1 MTSPLPVTK
10 KRRRRQRYHAPQG
23 LNSLSLLLLCIF
35 LFGCHCVDVTSQ
47 EADNVINSD
56 NNNDKTKLST
66 EVTLDVASAE
76 MARRLIKRMKEVKDS
91 LEKKNDD
98 DDDDSDD
105 VGRKSWD
112 TLIKVMD
119 HLASSSSTS
128 EQTDKEANNNNDT
141 TTIQNIHHHHLT
153 QNEARKRALYW
164 LSHQDTYEQKEVG
177 TGFLHRYALAVIYF
191 SLEGDS
197 WNRCS
202 SASHSGT
209 GSIKANDCPTDNER
223 YLSSASHRMWDG
235 VNGNRD
241 DTITW
246 LDLSNRNVYSEQFL
260 PLELTLMSPTLEL
273 LWVSENPDLSGI
285 LPEYMGEFQKLESLN
300 VHKTSVGGALPD
312 SLYTLRKLSSLRLYK
327 SKFSGSISS
336 NIGNMGRL
344 KWLWIHENE
353 FTGVVPEEI
362 GKLKKLEGMTL
373 HGNKFVPIVKEEV
386 QEVEKSVQELNHEE
400 LEKKVH
406 ELKKELAMR
415 KVQEV
420 EKRVQE
426 LTHEELEKKVQE
438 LKEELAMRKGE
449 EVMAQKKEEE
459 TPKEDETR
467 FRRKLTDVDEKKDT
481 KLENMNVASDT
492 TEVKDAKE
500 DAKDDPLKTESHPKL
515 DEKNDAEVT
524 LEGKDKPT
532 ESTETKYWKSAL
544 KGNIIPKSLCSLMK
558 QKKLKHL
565 WTDCEEDALD
575 QNGGSSDLVVKDS
588 VHACSCCTRCFPK
601 KDHTANAA
609 VE

>member
-1 MTSPLPVTK
+1 MTSALPVTK
-10 KRRRRQRYHAPQG
+10 RRRRRQRYHAPQG

-47 EADNVINSD
+47 EADNVISSD
-56 NNNDKTKLST
+56 NNNDKTKLTT

-141 TTIQNIHHHHLT
+141 TATIQQIHHHHLS

-260 PLELTLMSPTLEL
+260 PLELTLLSPTLEL

-327 SKFSGSISS
+327 SKFTGSISS

-362 GKLKKLEGMTL
+362 GKLKKLEGVTL

-400 LEKKVH
+400 LEK
-406 ELKKELAMR
+406 R
-415 KVQEV
+415 
-420 EKRVQE
+420 
-426 LTHEELEKKVQE
+426 VQE

-500 DAKDDPLKTESHPKL
+500 DAKDDPLKTESQPKP

-532 ESTETKYWKSAL
+532 ESTETEDWKSAL
-544 KGNIIPKSLCSLMK
+544 KGNIIPESLCSLMK

-565 WTDCEEDALD
+565 WTDCEEDALEQD
-575 QNGGSSDLVVKDS
+575 GGSSDLVVKDI

-601 KDHTANAA
+601 KAPTANAA
-609 VE
+609 AE